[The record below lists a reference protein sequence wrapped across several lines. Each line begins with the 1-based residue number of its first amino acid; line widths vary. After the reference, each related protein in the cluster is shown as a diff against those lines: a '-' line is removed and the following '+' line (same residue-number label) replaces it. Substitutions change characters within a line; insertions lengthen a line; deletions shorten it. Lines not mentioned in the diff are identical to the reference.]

1 MIESLKNYIESLNA
15 GEREAFAQA
24 VGMNVKS
31 LGHVYRGTRPT
42 SIEGAI
48 LIDQATNGLV
58 KMEELRPDFVTGFD
72 YVRSTKPAPAPAVNS
87 DGRTAKEFI
96 LDWLMTGE
104 TLSQA
109 QANEHFYGIRLS
121 SRMSEFRK
129 AGFPIC
135 SNTDERK
142 RSHYYL
148 PAEFISDYA
157 MLGEAVAIDK
167 FRIMAK
173 DKLKKSLDKQ
183 GA

>member
-1 MIESLKNYIESLNA
+1 
-15 GEREAFAQA
+15 
-24 VGMNVKS
+24 
-31 LGHVYRGTRPT
+31 
-42 SIEGAI
+42 
-48 LIDQATNGLV
+48 
-58 KMEELRPDFVTGFD
+58 MEELRPDFVTGFD
-72 YVRSTKPAPAPAVNS
+72 YVRSTKPALALEAVNS

-104 TLSQA
+104 ILSQA

-173 DKLKKSLDKQ
+173 DKLKITDKQ